1 MLFCFCF
8 CLSNFAFTICLEFI
22 FCFFFLNPL
31 YCHDKRLMG
40 SWFTNQKLGLS
51 LWVGV
56 LSPGRWT
63 TKVLLISSSI
73 ISENSH
79 KSLHPNP
86 RPSTTQ
92 LLAAPSAG
100 CLTQGISKTGTQS
113 QAAADR
119 LPTDTPKHT
128 TLHSPAHQQEKTHFH
143 WPECGHKP
151 LLTWSLH
158 KPLDQPHPPG
168 AETGSKNYDPIA
180 WGQET
185 SNTMTQNE
193 KTEKYCRVEGTR

>member
-1 MLFCFCF
+1 MCVCVFFCFCF

-22 FCFFFLNPL
+22 FCVFFLNPL

-63 TKVLLISSSI
+63 TRVLLISSSI

-92 LLAAPSAG
+92 LSAAPSAG
-100 CLTQGISKTGTQS
+100 CLTQRISKTGTQS
-113 QAAADR
+113 QAAAGR
-119 LPTDTPKHT
+119 LPTDTPNTALPINRKKLT
-128 TLHSPAHQQEKTHFH
+128 PTDQNAGTSPSQHEAYTSHWTNLTHQ
-143 WPECGHKP
+143 
-151 LLTWSLH
+151 
-158 KPLDQPHPPG
+158 
-168 AETGSKNYDPIA
+168 
-180 WGQET
+180 GQRLEAR
-185 SNTMTQNE
+185 TMTL
-193 KTEKYCRVEGTR
+193 